1 MELDRKII
9 DRIKRVFKGKLLR
22 NEPLSRHTT
31 YRVGGKAELV
41 AIPLDEDDAYN
52 IYRLAIK
59 GKIPVHIIGAGSN
72 IIAPDEGIDG
82 IVIKM
87 DGSRGRLVFLGG
99 NRVRAFAGLSLRTL
113 AEEAA
118 SKSLVGMEP
127 IACIP
132 GTVGGAVV
140 MNAGTNMGTTA
151 DFLVRVEVVTSS
163 GKRRVFSRDELNF
176 GYRHSLFASSDW
188 LIVSADFRLSKGDG
202 ELAMKELKRI
212 IKERLSKYPM
222 KYPNAGSVFK
232 RPPGDYAGRLIELA
246 GCKGMKVGGAMV
258 SYEHANFIV
267 NTGDATARDIL
278 ELIKNVQMKVLEKT
292 GVLLEPEQ
300 IVLGTG

>member
-1 MELDRKII
+1 MKLDRRLI
-9 DRIKRVFKGKLLR
+9 DRIKQVFKGKLLG
-22 NEPLSRHTT
+22 NEPLSKHTT
-31 YRVGGKAELV
+31 YKVGGKAELV

-52 IYRLAIK
+52 VYRLAIK
-59 GKIPVHIIGAGSN
+59 EKIPVNIIGAGSN
-72 IIAPDEGIDG
+72 VIAPDEGIEG

-87 DGSRGRLVFLGG
+87 DGSRSGLTFLGG
-99 NRVRAFAGLSLRTL
+99 NRVRAFAGLSLRAL

-118 SKSLVGMEP
+118 SRSLVGMES

-140 MNAGTNMGTTA
+140 MNAGTDKGTTS

-188 LIVSADFRLSKGDG
+188 LIVSADFKLLKGDG
-202 ELAMKELKRI
+202 EVAMKELKRI
-212 IKERLSKYPM
+212 IKKRFSKYPM

-232 RPPGDYAGRLIELA
+232 RPPGDYAGRLIELS

-267 NTGDATARDIL
+267 NTGGATARDIV
-278 ELIKNVQMKVLEKT
+278 ELIKKVQMRVFEKT

-300 IVLGTG
+300 IVLGS

>member
-1 MELDRKII
+1 MELNRKIVE
-9 DRIKRVFKGKLLR
+9 RIKQVFKGRLLED
-22 NEPLSRHTT
+22 EPLSNHTT
-31 YRVGGKAELV
+31 YRVGGKAELL
-41 AIPLDEDDAYN
+41 AIPFDEDDAYN
-52 IYRLAIK
+52 LYRIAVK
-59 GKIPVHIIGAGSN
+59 EKVPVNIIGAGSN
-72 IIAPDEGIDG
+72 VIVPDEGVEG
-82 IVIKM
+82 LVIKM
-87 DGSRGRLVFLGG
+87 DVASSGPVFLGG
-99 NRVRAFAGLSLRTL
+99 NRVRAYAGLSLKSV
-113 AEEAA
+113 AERAA
-118 SKSLVGMEP
+118 SRSLVGIEP

-140 MNAGTNMGTTA
+140 MNAGTDRATTS

-163 GKRRVFSRDELNF
+163 GRRRVFTRDELNF

-188 LIVSADFRLSKGDG
+188 LIVSADFKLTRGDG
-202 ELAMKELKRI
+202 SAAMKELKRI

-267 NTGDATARDIL
+267 NTGGATARDIL
-278 ELIKNVQMKVLEKT
+278 ELIKKVQMRVFEKT
-292 GVLLEPEQ
+292 GILLEPEQ
-300 IVLGTG
+300 IVLGT

>member
-1 MELDRKII
+1 MKLDRRLI
-9 DRIKRVFKGKLLR
+9 DRIKQVFKGKLLG
-22 NEPLSRHTT
+22 NEPLSKHTT
-31 YRVGGKAELV
+31 YKVGGKAELV

-52 IYRLAIK
+52 VYRLAIK
-59 GKIPVHIIGAGSN
+59 EKIPVNIIGAGSN
-72 IIAPDEGIDG
+72 VIAPDEGIEG

-87 DGSRGRLVFLGG
+87 DGSRSGLTFLGG
-99 NRVRAFAGLSLRTL
+99 NRVRAFAGLSLRAL

-118 SKSLVGMEP
+118 SRSLVGMES

-140 MNAGTNMGTTA
+140 MNAGTDKGTTS

-188 LIVSADFRLSKGDG
+188 LIVSADFKLLKGDG
-202 ELAMKELKRI
+202 EVAMKELKRI
-212 IKERLSKYPM
+212 IKERFSKYPM

-232 RPPGDYAGRLIELA
+232 RPPGDYAGRLIELS

-267 NTGDATARDIL
+267 NTGGATARDIV
-278 ELIKNVQMKVLEKT
+278 ELIKKVQMRVFEKT

-300 IVLGTG
+300 IVLGS

>member
-1 MELDRKII
+1 MKLDRKLI
-9 DRIKRVFKGKLLR
+9 DRMKQVFKGKLLG
-22 NEPLSRHTT
+22 NEPLSKHTT
-31 YRVGGKAELV
+31 YKVGGKAELV

-52 IYRLAIK
+52 VYRLAIK
-59 GKIPVHIIGAGSN
+59 EKIPVNIIGAGSN
-72 IIAPDEGIDG
+72 VIAPDEGIEG

-87 DGSRGRLVFLGG
+87 DGSRSGLTFLGG
-99 NRVRAFAGLSLRTL
+99 NRVRAFAGLSLRAL

-118 SKSLVGMEP
+118 SRSLVGMES

-140 MNAGTNMGTTA
+140 MNAGTDKGTTS

-188 LIVSADFRLSKGDG
+188 LIVSADFKLLKGDG
-202 ELAMKELKRI
+202 EVAMKELKRI
-212 IKERLSKYPM
+212 IKERFSKYPM

-232 RPPGDYAGRLIELA
+232 RPPGDYAGRLIELS

-267 NTGDATARDIL
+267 NTGGATARDIV
-278 ELIKNVQMKVLEKT
+278 ELIKKVQMRVFEKT

-300 IVLGTG
+300 ILLGT

>member
-1 MELDRKII
+1 MKLDRRLI
-9 DRIKRVFKGKLLR
+9 DRIKQVFKGKLLG
-22 NEPLSRHTT
+22 NEPLSKHTT
-31 YRVGGKAELV
+31 YKVGGKAELV

-52 IYRLAIK
+52 VYRLAIK
-59 GKIPVHIIGAGSN
+59 EKIPVNIIGAGSN
-72 IIAPDEGIDG
+72 VIAPDEGIEG

-87 DGSRGRLVFLGG
+87 DGSRSGLTFLGG
-99 NRVRAFAGLSLRTL
+99 NRVRAFAGLSLRAL

-118 SKSLVGMEP
+118 SRSLVGMES

-140 MNAGTNMGTTA
+140 MNAGTDKGTTS

-188 LIVSADFRLSKGDG
+188 LIVSADFKLLKGDG
-202 ELAMKELKRI
+202 EVAMKELKRI
-212 IKERLSKYPM
+212 IKKRFSKYPM

-232 RPPGDYAGRLIELA
+232 RPPGDYAGRLIELS

-267 NTGDATARDIL
+267 NTGGATARDIV
-278 ELIKNVQMKVLEKT
+278 ELIKKVQMRVFEKT

-300 IVLGTG
+300 ILLGT